1 MSARRSAAACN
12 WPRRSAVKAA
22 LRSAA
27 GRVVVIG
34 SWLLPWC
41 DPWGK
46 PRALLR
52 PGDFR
57 GMTAA
62 RDQPGRGKASRSGWC
77 MAMPAPVRRSHPT
90 WPAMVR
96 ETGGGPVRCGRA
108 SATGLEPGAGARV
121 PRAVCGDPG
130 PSRWRGSGHGGDEP
144 DAAANGPVGRVHDQ
158 RRSLQRFGDG
168 AEHREAGERIAK
180 VRLAVDHQV
189 RGQRVGAP
197 RPGRRDDVAAHDDT
211 PGVQSHT
218 GTVTVYSWP
227 RPDPGA
233 PGCHRHTGG
242 VAVGAVWARS
252 DSGVVMLPGPPDA

>member
-108 SATGLEPGAGARV
+108 SATGLEPG
-121 PRAVCGDPG
+121 
-130 PSRWRGSGHGGDEP
+130 
-144 DAAANGPVGRVHDQ
+144 
-158 RRSLQRFGDG
+158 GDG

-233 PGCHRHTGG
+233 PGCHRHTGS
-242 VAVGAVWARS
+242 VAV
-252 DSGVVMLPGPPDA
+252 